1 MYRLEEVLQIERMKN
16 RELSKSYT
24 KYEIREIKE
33 KDIDNGGLLEV
44 YRENFPLG
52 RLRKGAAKAIL
63 KEIKTNPLHK
73 IFVAVTND
81 DHSWVIGTT
90 TLLVEPKFI
99 FAGGKVGH
107 IEDVSVKVEYQRKG
121 IGFKLVAHATNQAA
135 IMGCVKTILD
145 CSDENLA
152 FYQKVG
158 YSYQDNCMKI
168 MHNN

>member
-1 MYRLEEVLQIERMKN
+1 MKN
-16 RELSKSYT
+16 GQIPKSHT
-24 KYEIREIKE
+24 IYEIREIKE
-33 KDIDNGGLLEV
+33 QDIDNGGLLEV

-52 RLRKGAAKAIL
+52 DLPKPAAKAIL

-81 DHSWVIGTT
+81 NQDWVIGTT

-99 FAGGKVGH
+99 FSGGKVGH
-107 IEDVSVKVEYQRKG
+107 IEDVSVKVEYQRRG
-121 IGFKLVAHATNQAA
+121 IGFKLVTHATKQAA
-135 IMGCVKTILD
+135 LMGCVKTVLD
-145 CSDENLA
+145 CSDENVP

-168 MHNN
+168 MHR

>member
-1 MYRLEEVLQIERMKN
+1 VGFYGWNIMKIT
-16 RELSKSYT
+16 KTYT
-24 KYEIREIKE
+24 NYEIREIE
-33 KDIDNGGLLEV
+33 EEDINNGGLLEV

-52 RLRKGAAKAIL
+52 DLRKAAAKAIL

-81 DHSWVIGTT
+81 NHGWVVGTT

-99 FAGGKVGH
+99 FGGGRVGH

-121 IGFKLVAHATNQAA
+121 IGFKLVNHATNQAA
-135 IMGCVKTILD
+135 IMGCVKTVLD
-145 CSDENLA
+145 CSDENVH
-152 FYQKVG
+152 FYQKMG

-168 MHNN
+168 MHR